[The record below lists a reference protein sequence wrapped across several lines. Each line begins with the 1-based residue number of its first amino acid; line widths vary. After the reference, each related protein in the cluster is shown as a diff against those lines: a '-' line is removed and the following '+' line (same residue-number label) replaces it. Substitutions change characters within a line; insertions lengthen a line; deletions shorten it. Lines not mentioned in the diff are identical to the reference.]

1 MVQVDNVMPQERL
14 LEQQV
19 AKEIREVIMDIVTAT
34 EETLELLKF
43 SKEGCAGSG
52 LDFVLQVEEITQDP
66 DPEVFE
72 VDKFARQPMV
82 CGGIGGR
89 NDFE

>member
-1 MVQVDNVMPQERL
+1 MGLGKGGRLPRAAKMVQVDRVMPQERL

-19 AKEIREVIMDIVTAT
+19 AKEIREVIMDIVTAR

-43 SKEGCAGSG
+43 SE
-52 LDFVLQVEEITQDP
+52 VLQVEESTQDL

-72 VDKFARQPMV
+72 VDSPLGSRWSVAALV
-82 CGGIGGR
+82 G
-89 NDFE
+89 E